1 MPPTP
6 VPMPVI
12 AILKGLLLASLFV
25 MTSVAVCRPGLT
37 GANCTVKLVL
47 PPGITVAGVGLVVRV
62 NMAEFTPS
70 MVIFE
75 TVRFELP
82 IFLMVKVRLLLVLK
96 ATKPKS
102 LVLPETRFVPRG
114 C

>member
-1 MPPTP
+1 MP

-12 AILKGLLLASLFV
+12 AILKGLPVLSLFV
-25 MTSVAVCRPGLT
+25 MYSTAVCRPVPT
-37 GANCTVKLVL
+37 GMNFTVKLVL
-47 PPGITVAGVGLVVRV
+47 PPGITVAGVGLVVTV
-62 NMAEFTPS
+62 KLVLPTT
-70 MVIFE
+70 VIPE

-96 ATKPKS
+96 VTGPKS
-102 LVLPETRFVPRG
+102 LVLTPLTRFVPRG

>member
-1 MPPTP
+1 MP

-12 AILKGLLLASLFV
+12 AILKGLLLASLFA
-25 MTSVAVCRPGLT
+25 MCSAAVFRPVLT

-47 PPGITVAGVGLVVRV
+47 PPGISRTGVGLVVTV
-62 NMAEFTPS
+62 NMAESVPS

-75 TVRFELP
+75 TVRFALP
-82 IFLMVKVRLLLVLK
+82 VFVMVKVRLLLAPT

-102 LVLPETRFVPRG
+102 LVPTPLTRFVPRG
-114 C
+114 R